1 MFYFKTKRQSF
12 IVVLDVKM
20 DQTLRCVLGFFLLNL
35 IPHGLAQGNR
45 PRVTT
50 TSNWPETFWT
60 ETLTLRCEI
69 EGGGDSEWTFGW
81 RRDRTS
87 SSDKYTTDNKY
98 IISQATDSD
107 NGDYECIGRRGSP
120 NSTFTPWSEPFKLTV
135 TPRTPKAELRA
146 DSTSIPAGGAVTL
159 TCDVNPPSSGWT
171 YILYRGDHPGTQDDG
186 KNFNGRF
193 SVSKGGVYRCRGVR
207 GEPVYYTY
215 YSDSVTIN
223 IILSNR
229 AVVTLQPHWTEI
241 HSGEKITLRCEIEGG
256 DDSEWEYEWETT
268 SSDRSVKQSE
278 SFEIS
283 ATSYSEG
290 EYKCKGKHKTEV
302 LSSTPW
308 STPITLTVSARRPK
322 AELRADRTS
331 IPAGGAVT
339 LTCDVNPP
347 SSGWTYILF
356 RGDHPG
362 TQDDGKNFNG
372 RISVSKGGVY
382 WCRGERGEP
391 VYYTEYSDSVTINII
406 LSDRAVVTLQ
416 PHWTEIH
423 SGEKITLR
431 CEIEGGDDSE
441 WEYEWETTSSDRS
454 VRQSESFEITAT
466 SYSEGEYKCK
476 GKHKTEVLSST
487 PWSTPITLTV
497 SEQKPKPELKADVTD
512 IPVGGYVTLTCDVSS
527 SSGWQYYFW
536 YRADKSSNPSSIN
549 EFSSAGQKR
558 VSKEGLYWC
567 RGARGNPVYYTED
580 SNTIQLKENTVAN
593 KAVVTLHPNWSEI
606 YYKESI
612 TLRCEIQD
620 GDDAEW
626 EYEWK
631 TSNSFK
637 PPKEKEYSIGPADTS
652 HSGNYSCK
660 GRKKSDQSPT
670 GWSDPITL
678 TVLSSSPQPVLTVSP
693 LWLSPG
699 DSVTLNCEVKHPS
712 AGWRFYWYEAIPK
725 LSDNSYNYQLLSGSR
740 NGTEKYSFIVNGQTH
755 TAGYVCRAGR
765 GEMNTPYSEPKF
777 VWSGDLPSSASLTVS
792 PERVQHFTSDSVSL
806 ECKGNS
812 TQWRVKFQ
820 EDSFL
825 ADCSLWDKMT
835 GSTCT
840 IDRHISRNNVYW
852 CESGSGE
859 FSNAVNIT
867 KQKSDII
874 LVSPV
879 HPVTEGSSVS
889 LSCRLRS
896 SDIVS
901 NVFFYQN
908 NKLIQNDT
916 RKELNI
922 SAVSKS
928 DEGFY
933 KCQTSGRESSQSW
946 MSVTVVSRLGN
957 PSYLL
962 ILMIVGL
969 ICGVVLII
977 LLLLLYRCRQSKDS
991 CLIRRSIQSESTNQ
1005 DSATNPAAQ
1014 HHEYSPP
1021 LQGDACHYESIK
1033 GPEDTAHDAN
1043 HSQSQ
1048 DVTYSLIELKNI
1060 GKKGKKPEPDSTIYS
1075 DVRLE
1080 TEDTSVLY
1088 SQVSCHNP
1096 GKAKKNKG
1104 KPTPAITEES
1114 VYSEVKPD
1122 Q

>member
-308 STPITLTVSARRPK
+308 STPITLTVS
-322 AELRADRTS
+322 
-331 IPAGGAVT
+331 
-339 LTCDVNPP
+339 
-347 SSGWTYILF
+347 
-356 RGDHPG
+356 
-362 TQDDGKNFNG
+362 
-372 RISVSKGGVY
+372 
-382 WCRGERGEP
+382 
-391 VYYTEYSDSVTINII
+391 
-406 LSDRAVVTLQ
+406 
-416 PHWTEIH
+416 
-423 SGEKITLR
+423 
-431 CEIEGGDDSE
+431 
-441 WEYEWETTSSDRS
+441 
-454 VRQSESFEITAT
+454 
-466 SYSEGEYKCK
+466 
-476 GKHKTEVLSST
+476 
-487 PWSTPITLTV
+487 
-497 SEQKPKPELKADVTD
+497 EQKPKAELKADVTD

-580 SNTIQLKENTVAN
+580 SNTIQLKEN
-593 KAVVTLHPNWSEI
+593 
-606 YYKESI
+606 
-612 TLRCEIQD
+612 
-620 GDDAEW
+620 
-626 EYEWK
+626 
-631 TSNSFK
+631 
-637 PPKEKEYSIGPADTS
+637 
-652 HSGNYSCK
+652 
-660 GRKKSDQSPT
+660 
-670 GWSDPITL
+670 
-678 TVLSSSPQPVLTVSP
+678 SSPQPVLTVSP

-725 LSDNSYNYQLLSGSR
+725 LSDNSYNSYSYQLLPGSR
-740 NGTEKYSFIVNGQTH
+740 NGTEKYSFIVHGQTH

-765 GEMNTPYSEPKF
+765 GEMNTPYSKPKF

-812 TQWRVKFQ
+812 TQWRVTFQ

-825 ADCSLWDKMT
+825 ADCSLRDTMT

-840 IDRHISRNNVYW
+840 IEEYRSRNNVYW

-867 KQKSDII
+867 KENSDII

-946 MSVTVVSRLGN
+946 MSVTVVAVSRLGN

-969 ICGVVLII
+969 ICGAVLII

-991 CLIRRSIQSESTNQ
+991 CLIRSIQAESTNQ

-1043 HSQSQ
+1043 HSQSH

-1096 GKAKKNKG
+1096 GKDKKNKG

>member
-1 MFYFKTKRQSF
+1 
-12 IVVLDVKM
+12 M

-35 IPHGLAQGNR
+35 IPHGLAQGNS
-45 PRVTT
+45 PRVTI
-50 TSNWPETFWT
+50 TSNWPETFWN

-69 EGGGDSEWTFGW
+69 EGGGDSEWTFSW
-81 RRDRTS
+81 STPSTLRTS
-87 SSDKYTTDNKY
+87 KYTTHNESI

-107 NGDYECIGRRGSP
+107 NGDYWCSGRRGSP
-120 NSTFTPWSEPFKLTV
+120 NPTNTPWSEPFKLTV
-135 TPRTPKAELRA
+135 TKIIPKAELRA

-186 KNFNGRF
+186 KNFNGR
-193 SVSKGGVYRCRGVR
+193 
-207 GEPVYYTY
+207 
-215 YSDSVTIN
+215 
-223 IILSNR
+223 
-229 AVVTLQPHWTEI
+229 
-241 HSGEKITLRCEIEGG
+241 
-256 DDSEWEYEWETT
+256 
-268 SSDRSVKQSE
+268 
-278 SFEIS
+278 
-283 ATSYSEG
+283 
-290 EYKCKGKHKTEV
+290 
-302 LSSTPW
+302 
-308 STPITLTVSARRPK
+308 
-322 AELRADRTS
+322 
-331 IPAGGAVT
+331 
-339 LTCDVNPP
+339 
-347 SSGWTYILF
+347 
-356 RGDHPG
+356 
-362 TQDDGKNFNG
+362 
-372 RISVSKGGVY
+372 ISVSKGGVY

-391 VYYTEYSDSVTINII
+391 VYDTEYSDSVTINII

-416 PHWTEIH
+416 PHWTEIY
-423 SGEKITLR
+423 SGEKITFR

-454 VRQSESFEITAT
+454 VKKNSKSFEITAT

-536 YRADKSSNPSSIN
+536 YRADKSSNPSSIHDV
-549 EFSSAGQKR
+549 SSAGQIN

-567 RGARGNPVYYTED
+567 RGERGNPVYYTED

-606 YYKESI
+606 YNDESI
-612 TLRCEIQD
+612 TLRCEIKD

-637 PPKEKEYSIGPADTS
+637 PPKKKEYSIGPAYTL

-670 GWSDPITL
+670 DWSDPITL
-678 TVLSSSPQPVLTVSP
+678 TVLYSSPQPVLTVSP

-725 LSDNSYNYQLLSGSR
+725 LSDNSYSYQLLSGSR
-740 NGTEKYSFIVNGQTH
+740 DGTEKYSFIVHGQTH

-820 EDSFL
+820 RDSSL
-825 ADCSLWDKMT
+825 ADCSLRDTMT

-896 SDIVS
+896 PDIVS

-946 MSVTVVSRLGN
+946 MSVTVVAVSRLGN
-957 PSYLL
+957 PSYPV
-962 ILMIVGL
+962 ILVIVGL

-991 CLIRRSIQSESTNQ
+991 YLVRSIQSESTNQ
-1005 DSATNPAAQ
+1005 DSSTNPAAQ
-1014 HHEYSPP
+1014 RHEYSPP
-1021 LQGDACHYESIK
+1021 LQ
-1033 GPEDTAHDAN
+1033 DAN
-1043 HSQSQ
+1043 HSQSH

-1080 TEDTSVLY
+1080 TEDPSVLY
-1088 SQVSCHNP
+1088 SQISCHNP

-1114 VYSEVKPD
+1114 VYSEVKRD

>member
-35 IPHGLAQGNR
+35 IPHGLAQ
-45 PRVTT
+45 
-50 TSNWPETFWT
+50 
-60 ETLTLRCEI
+60 EI
-69 EGGGDSEWTFGW
+69 
-81 RRDRTS
+81 
-87 SSDKYTTDNKY
+87 
-98 IISQATDSD
+98 I
-107 NGDYECIGRRGSP
+107 
-120 NSTFTPWSEPFKLTV
+120 
-135 TPRTPKAELRA
+135 PKAELRA

-159 TCDVNPPSSGWT
+159 TCDVNPPS
-171 YILYRGDHPGTQDDG
+171 P
-186 KNFNGRF
+186 
-193 SVSKGGVYRCRGVR
+193 
-207 GEPVYYTY
+207 
-215 YSDSVTIN
+215 
-223 IILSNR
+223 
-229 AVVTLQPHWTEI
+229 
-241 HSGEKITLRCEIEGG
+241 
-256 DDSEWEYEWETT
+256 
-268 SSDRSVKQSE
+268 
-278 SFEIS
+278 
-283 ATSYSEG
+283 
-290 EYKCKGKHKTEV
+290 
-302 LSSTPW
+302 
-308 STPITLTVSARRPK
+308 
-322 AELRADRTS
+322 
-331 IPAGGAVT
+331 
-339 LTCDVNPP
+339 
-347 SSGWTYILF
+347 GWTYILF
-356 RGDHPG
+356 RGDHSG

-391 VYYTEYSDSVTINII
+391 VYDTEYSDSVTINII
-406 LSDRAVVTLQ
+406 LSNRAVVTLQ

-487 PWSTPITLTV
+487 QWSTPITLTV

-567 RGARGNPVYYTED
+567 RGARGNPVYYTEY

-612 TLRCEIQD
+612 TLRCEIKD

-725 LSDNSYNYQLLSGSR
+725 LSDNSYNSYSYQLLPGSR
-740 NGTEKYSFIVNGQTH
+740 NGTEKYSFIVHGQTH
-755 TAGYVCRAGR
+755 TTGYVCRAGR
-765 GEMNTPYSEPKF
+765 GEINTPYSEPKF

-820 EDSFL
+820 RDSFL
-825 ADCSLWDKMT
+825 ADCSLRDTMT

-840 IDRHISRNNVYW
+840 IEENRLRNNVYW

-867 KQKSDII
+867 KQKYDII

-896 SDIVS
+896 PDIVS

-946 MSVTVVSRLGN
+946 MSVTVVAVSRLGN
-957 PSYLL
+957 PSYPV
-962 ILMIVGL
+962 ILVIVGL

-991 CLIRRSIQSESTNQ
+991 CLISRSIQSESTNQ

-1014 HHEYSPP
+1014 HHEYSSP

-1048 DVTYSLIELKNI
+1048 DVTYSLIELRNI

-1080 TEDTSVLY
+1080 TEGRLQCCFKLMLKCIMVHTGGDNGSACSSVIILNI
-1088 SQVSCHNP
+1088 STGCQKRQNLSNVS
-1096 GKAKKNKG
+1096 
-1104 KPTPAITEES
+1104 
-1114 VYSEVKPD
+1114 
-1122 Q
+1122 

>member
-1 MFYFKTKRQSF
+1 LFTSLFPN
-12 IVVLDVKM
+12 
-20 DQTLRCVLGFFLLNL
+20 QT
-35 IPHGLAQGNR
+35 A
-45 PRVTT
+45 
-50 TSNWPETFWT
+50 
-60 ETLTLRCEI
+60 
-69 EGGGDSEWTFGW
+69 
-81 RRDRTS
+81 
-87 SSDKYTTDNKY
+87 
-98 IISQATDSD
+98 
-107 NGDYECIGRRGSP
+107 
-120 NSTFTPWSEPFKLTV
+120 
-135 TPRTPKAELRA
+135 RTPKAELRA
-146 DSTSIPAGGAVTL
+146 DS
-159 TCDVNPPSSGWT
+159 
-171 YILYRGDHPGTQDDG
+171 
-186 KNFNGRF
+186 
-193 SVSKGGVYRCRGVR
+193 
-207 GEPVYYTY
+207 
-215 YSDSVTIN
+215 
-223 IILSNR
+223 
-229 AVVTLQPHWTEI
+229 
-241 HSGEKITLRCEIEGG
+241 
-256 DDSEWEYEWETT
+256 
-268 SSDRSVKQSE
+268 
-278 SFEIS
+278 
-283 ATSYSEG
+283 
-290 EYKCKGKHKTEV
+290 
-302 LSSTPW
+302 
-308 STPITLTVSARRPK
+308 
-322 AELRADRTS
+322 TS

-382 WCRGERGEP
+382 RCRGERGEP

-406 LSDRAVVTLQ
+406 CEAVVTLQ

-466 SYSEGEYKCK
+466 SYREGEYKCK

-497 SEQKPKPELKADVTD
+497 SEQKPKAELKADVTD

-527 SSGWQYYFW
+527 SSGWKYYFG
-536 YRADKSSNPSSIN
+536 YRADKSSNPSSIHDV
-549 EFSSAGQKR
+549 SSAGQIN

-567 RGARGNPVYYTED
+567 RGERGNPVYYTED
-580 SNTIQLKENTVAN
+580 TVAN

-612 TLRCEIQD
+612 TLRCEIKD

-670 GWSDPITL
+670 
-678 TVLSSSPQPVLTVSP
+678 
-693 LWLSPG
+693 
-699 DSVTLNCEVKHPS
+699 
-712 AGWRFYWYEAIPK
+712 
-725 LSDNSYNYQLLSGSR
+725 
-740 NGTEKYSFIVNGQTH
+740 
-755 TAGYVCRAGR
+755 
-765 GEMNTPYSEPKF
+765 
-777 VWSGDLPSSASLTVS
+777 DLPSSASLTVS

-825 ADCSLWDKMT
+825 ADCSLRDTMT

-840 IDRHISRNNVYW
+840 IEEYRLRNNVYW

-867 KQKSDII
+867 KQKSEII

-946 MSVTVVSRLGN
+946 MSVKAVPHVLLTSVCTVTSSCALKPLTN
-957 PSYLL
+957 NFLFFSSAFL
-962 ILMIVGL
+962 IYDWYTYKML
-969 ICGVVLII
+969 VLI
-977 LLLLLYRCRQSKDS
+977 
-991 CLIRRSIQSESTNQ
+991 
-1005 DSATNPAAQ
+1005 AT
-1014 HHEYSPP
+1014 
-1021 LQGDACHYESIK
+1021 
-1033 GPEDTAHDAN
+1033 
-1043 HSQSQ
+1043 
-1048 DVTYSLIELKNI
+1048 
-1060 GKKGKKPEPDSTIYS
+1060 
-1075 DVRLE
+1075 
-1080 TEDTSVLY
+1080 
-1088 SQVSCHNP
+1088 
-1096 GKAKKNKG
+1096 
-1104 KPTPAITEES
+1104 
-1114 VYSEVKPD
+1114 
-1122 Q
+1122 

>member
-308 STPITLTVSARRPK
+308 STPITLTVSEQKPKAELKADVTDIPVGGYVTLTCDVSSSSGWQYYFWYRADKSSNPSSINEFSSAGQKRVSKEGLYWCRGARGNPVYYTEDSNTIQLKENTRRPK

-580 SNTIQLKENTVAN
+580 SNTIQLKEN
-593 KAVVTLHPNWSEI
+593 
-606 YYKESI
+606 
-612 TLRCEIQD
+612 
-620 GDDAEW
+620 
-626 EYEWK
+626 
-631 TSNSFK
+631 
-637 PPKEKEYSIGPADTS
+637 
-652 HSGNYSCK
+652 
-660 GRKKSDQSPT
+660 
-670 GWSDPITL
+670 
-678 TVLSSSPQPVLTVSP
+678 SSPQPVLTVSP

>member
-308 STPITLTVSARRPK
+308 STPITLTVS
-322 AELRADRTS
+322 
-331 IPAGGAVT
+331 
-339 LTCDVNPP
+339 
-347 SSGWTYILF
+347 
-356 RGDHPG
+356 
-362 TQDDGKNFNG
+362 
-372 RISVSKGGVY
+372 
-382 WCRGERGEP
+382 
-391 VYYTEYSDSVTINII
+391 
-406 LSDRAVVTLQ
+406 
-416 PHWTEIH
+416 
-423 SGEKITLR
+423 
-431 CEIEGGDDSE
+431 
-441 WEYEWETTSSDRS
+441 
-454 VRQSESFEITAT
+454 
-466 SYSEGEYKCK
+466 
-476 GKHKTEVLSST
+476 
-487 PWSTPITLTV
+487 
-497 SEQKPKPELKADVTD
+497 EQKPKAELKADVTD

-606 YYKESI
+606 YSKESI
-612 TLRCEIQD
+612 TLRCEIKD

-626 EYEWK
+626 EYEWE

-637 PPKEKEYSIGPADTS
+637 PPKEKEYSIGPAYTS

-725 LSDNSYNYQLLSGSR
+725 LSDNSYNSYSYQLLPGSR
-740 NGTEKYSFIVNGQTH
+740 NGTEKYSFIVHGQTH

-765 GEMNTPYSEPKF
+765 GEMNTPYSKPKF

-812 TQWRVKFQ
+812 TQWRVTFQ

-825 ADCSLWDKMT
+825 ADCSLRDTMT

-840 IDRHISRNNVYW
+840 IEEYRSRNNVYW

-867 KQKSDII
+867 KENSDII

-946 MSVTVVSRLGN
+946 MSVTAVSRLGN

-969 ICGVVLII
+969 ICGAVLII

-991 CLIRRSIQSESTNQ
+991 CLIRSIQAESTNQ

-1043 HSQSQ
+1043 HSQSH

-1096 GKAKKNKG
+1096 GKDKKNKG

>member
-1 MFYFKTKRQSF
+1 
-12 IVVLDVKM
+12 M
-20 DQTLRCVLGFFLLNL
+20 DENC
-35 IPHGLAQGNR
+35 NR
-45 PRVTT
+45 PRATT

-87 SSDKYTTDNKY
+87 RTSKYTTDNKY
-98 IISQATDSD
+98 IISRATDSD
-107 NGDYECIGRRGSP
+107 NGDYECSGRRGSP
-120 NSTFTPWSEPFKLTV
+120 HSTFTPWSEPFKLTV
-135 TPRTPKAELRA
+135 TKITPKAELRA
-146 DSTSIPAGGAVTL
+146 DS
-159 TCDVNPPSSGWT
+159 
-171 YILYRGDHPGTQDDG
+171 
-186 KNFNGRF
+186 
-193 SVSKGGVYRCRGVR
+193 
-207 GEPVYYTY
+207 
-215 YSDSVTIN
+215 
-223 IILSNR
+223 
-229 AVVTLQPHWTEI
+229 
-241 HSGEKITLRCEIEGG
+241 
-256 DDSEWEYEWETT
+256 
-268 SSDRSVKQSE
+268 
-278 SFEIS
+278 
-283 ATSYSEG
+283 
-290 EYKCKGKHKTEV
+290 
-302 LSSTPW
+302 
-308 STPITLTVSARRPK
+308 
-322 AELRADRTS
+322 TS

-382 WCRGERGEP
+382 RCRGVRGEP

-406 LSDRAVVTLQ
+406 LSNRAVVTLQ

-431 CEIEGGDDSE
+431 CEIEGGDD
-441 WEYEWETTSSDRS
+441 
-454 VRQSESFEITAT
+454 
-466 SYSEGEYKCK
+466 
-476 GKHKTEVLSST
+476 
-487 PWSTPITLTV
+487 
-497 SEQKPKPELKADVTD
+497 
-512 IPVGGYVTLTCDVSS
+512 
-527 SSGWQYYFW
+527 
-536 YRADKSSNPSSIN
+536 
-549 EFSSAGQKR
+549 
-558 VSKEGLYWC
+558 
-567 RGARGNPVYYTED
+567 
-580 SNTIQLKENTVAN
+580 
-593 KAVVTLHPNWSEI
+593 
-606 YYKESI
+606 
-612 TLRCEIQD
+612 
-620 GDDAEW
+620 AEW

-637 PPKEKEYSIGPADTS
+637 PPKEKEYSFGPADTTN
-652 HSGNYSCK
+652 SGNYSCK

-678 TVLSSSPQPVLTVSP
+678 TVLFSSPQPVLTVSP

-740 NGTEKYSFIVNGQTH
+740 DGTEKYSFIVHGQTH

-765 GEMNTPYSEPKF
+765 GEMNTPYSKPKF

-820 EDSFL
+820 EKL
-825 ADCSLWDKMT
+825 T
-835 GSTCT
+835 
-840 IDRHISRNNVYW
+840 RNNVYW

-867 KQKSDII
+867 KQKSEII

-901 NVFFYQN
+901 NVFFYLN

-946 MSVTVVSRLGN
+946 MSVTAVSRLGN
-957 PSYLL
+957 PSYPV
-962 ILMIVGL
+962 ILVIVGL

-991 CLIRRSIQSESTNQ
+991 CFRRPSQSESNNQ
-1005 DSATNPAAQ
+1005 DSARSHELYQNVAQ
-1014 HHEYSPP
+1014 PDVYST
-1021 LQGDACHYESIK
+1021 LLHGDA
-1033 GPEDTAHDAN
+1033 
-1043 HSQSQ
+1043 
-1048 DVTYSLIELKNI
+1048 
-1060 GKKGKKPEPDSTIYS
+1060 
-1075 DVRLE
+1075 
-1080 TEDTSVLY
+1080 
-1088 SQVSCHNP
+1088 
-1096 GKAKKNKG
+1096 
-1104 KPTPAITEES
+1104 S
-1114 VYSEVKPD
+1114 VYETLKISEDNKAGDDYVN
-1122 Q
+1122 QSVRH